1 MAPSDFGN
9 IGLFLEALRH
19 DWGLLFRR
27 PVPCLA
33 SSMASAIAHL
43 QRQFMPGCIASH
55 SRDAQVGAH
64 TGYEIAT
71 GGLSGDAAGC
81 NLPKAMM
88 PGRKRNPVDE
98 VRNEWQRFNPQGL
111 AALEFYRSTYHYT
124 PRRSGQGRPRTE
136 DQGDLSCSAFAA
148 AIASFACYCVVNG
161 GARPEQDRR
170 VYRECALQ
178 LRYKALK
185 RRVKAKLRDDRKP
198 ATRSN
203 DTGAMDFVHDRLA
216 KGTSFACLR
225 SSISSRDSHRR

>member
-1 MAPSDFGN
+1 
-9 IGLFLEALRH
+9 
-19 DWGLLFRR
+19 
-27 PVPCLA
+27 
-33 SSMASAIAHL
+33 
-43 QRQFMPGCIASH
+43 
-55 SRDAQVGAH
+55 
-64 TGYEIAT
+64 
-71 GGLSGDAAGC
+71 
-81 NLPKAMM
+81 MM

-216 KGTSFACLR
+216 KGHKLRVLAIVDIFSRFSPALTPRFTFRGADDMVVLERACKEVGFPATIRVDQRQRVRVAR
-225 SSISSRDSHRR
+225 S